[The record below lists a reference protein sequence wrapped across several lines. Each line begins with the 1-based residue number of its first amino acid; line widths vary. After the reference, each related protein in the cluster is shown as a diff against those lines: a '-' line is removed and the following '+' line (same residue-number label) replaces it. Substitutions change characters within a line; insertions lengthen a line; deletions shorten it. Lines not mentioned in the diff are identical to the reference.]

1 MSGAIEAVKKG
12 SSVQKAAVV
21 YGMPRK
27 TLHDQ
32 ISGRV
37 KHGNNPD
44 PQPYLSKAEEKDLI
58 DFLSETVKAGYGKS
72 RQWVLAIIY

>member
-12 SSVQKAAVV
+12 SSIQKAAVV
-21 YGMPRK
+21 YGMPQK
-27 TLHDQ
+27 TLHLAELN
-32 ISGRV
+32 SG
-37 KHGNNPD
+37 
-44 PQPYLSKAEEKDLI
+44 PQSYLSKAEEKDLI